1 MSVRSESREGAGLR
15 GYSLGIAFIVV
26 VAVIWAGASVLT
38 QFIYTELD
46 FHSPFLVTYIS
57 TGLFALYLPLW
68 RVWVWLGWVRDPPLR
83 RRGRRKRGSGEE
95 LDFSLRRPYQLQQD
109 ATVDV
114 GARDE
119 NEEGGKDEEDEGEGG
134 SLLEHTAGAIVGLVA
149 PALQPQSSYEPL
161 PPDDTQAD
169 HASSCVTSES
179 ATASVGGR
187 GRGGGE
193 GRVEPHNSH
202 EEVLVIA
209 MKVAPLWFLA
219 NCGYNYSLLLTS
231 VGSSTIIR
239 YEPLIDL
246 WSPCVS
252 VDVLKLVTK
261 YMLFWHCS
269 DFLCLCSNLS
279 GSFTL
284 LFAYLV
290 GIERITGGKL
300 LALFIS
306 LGGVALVWLPT
317 SLLNNMYCI

>member
-68 RVWVWLGWVRDPPLR
+68 RVWVWLDWVRDPPLR

-119 NEEGGKDEEDEGEGG
+119 NEEGEGG

-187 GRGGGE
+187 GKAVARGAW
-193 GRVEPHNSH
+193 SH
-202 EEVLVIA
+202 TTPTRKCWL
-209 MKVAPLWFLA
+209 
-219 NCGYNYSLLLTS
+219 
-231 VGSSTIIR
+231 
-239 YEPLIDL
+239 
-246 WSPCVS
+246 SP
-252 VDVLKLVTK
+252 
-261 YMLFWHCS
+261 
-269 DFLCLCSNLS
+269 
-279 GSFTL
+279 
-284 LFAYLV
+284 
-290 GIERITGGKL
+290 
-300 LALFIS
+300 
-306 LGGVALVWLPT
+306 
-317 SLLNNMYCI
+317 